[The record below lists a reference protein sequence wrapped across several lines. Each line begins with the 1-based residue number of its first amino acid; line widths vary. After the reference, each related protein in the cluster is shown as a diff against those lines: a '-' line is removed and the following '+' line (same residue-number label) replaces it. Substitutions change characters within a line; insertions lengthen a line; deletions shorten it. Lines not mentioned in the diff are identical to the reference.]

1 MHIIF
6 FSTRRVLIE
15 DAVISRTSF
24 KLYSFPNLH
33 FSISS
38 NEYFDESEGPGLE
51 ADELVDDV
59 DDALAGL
66 TIEEAT

>member
-1 MHIIF
+1 MNVILNY
-6 FSTRRVLIE
+6 VLN
-15 DAVISRTSF
+15 F
-24 KLYSFPNLH
+24 HSFP
-33 FSISS
+33 ISS